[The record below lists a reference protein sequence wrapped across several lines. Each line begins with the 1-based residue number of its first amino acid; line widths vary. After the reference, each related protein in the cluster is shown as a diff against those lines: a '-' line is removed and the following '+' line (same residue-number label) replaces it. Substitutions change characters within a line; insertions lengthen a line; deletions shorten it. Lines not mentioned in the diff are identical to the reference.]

1 MPPLLCDGGIFNF
14 GTHMNKV
21 IANNA
26 LLGRPVADEILA
38 ATRAKVESLAGK
50 GWPAKLV
57 SISIGDVAAVNLYVR
72 NQAKGAAKA
81 GIRFEERVLPDT
93 ISRTEM
99 LGLIEALNTDPRVTG
114 IIIQRPIPRH
124 LNVRELQTAVHPL
137 KDVEGMHPA
146 SIGNIVYKDVALAPC
161 TAAASV
167 ELLKRTGLKLEGLEV
182 VVIGHSEIV
191 GKPIAFLLMAEGA
204 TVTVCHHMTRNL
216 MVHSR
221 SADAVF
227 VAVGKPRFIT
237 ANMIKPS
244 AAIID
249 IGINQIEENGKSVT
263 VGDVDFE
270 NCAEIAGW
278 ITPVPGGVGPV
289 TVSILMRNTLTALEA
304 QKKFYTDAFD
314 STSDRLFHVEP
325 VKA

>member
-1 MPPLLCDGGIFNF
+1 
-14 GTHMNKV
+14 MNKMHS
-21 IANNA
+21 NNA
-26 LLGRPVADEILA
+26 LLGRPVAEEILA
-38 ATRAKVESLAGK
+38 TTGKRIADLTSK

-57 SISIGDVAAVNLYVR
+57 SISIGDVAAVGLYVR
-72 NQAKGAAKA
+72 NQGKAAVKA
-81 GIRFEERVLPDT
+81 NIQFEERVLPDT
-93 ISRTEM
+93 ISRMEM

-114 IIIQRPIPRH
+114 IIIQRPIPKH
-124 LNVRELQTAVHPL
+124 LNVRELQSAIHPL
-137 KDVEGMHPA
+137 KDVEGMHPM

-167 ELLKRTGLKLEGLEV
+167 ELLKRTGLTLEGLEV

-216 MVHSR
+216 AVHSR

-237 ANMIKPS
+237 SNMIKPG

-249 IGINQIEENGKSVT
+249 IGINQIEENGAFVT
-263 VGDVDFE
+263 VGDVDY
-270 NCAEIAGW
+270 NACAEIAGW

-289 TVSILMRNTLTALEA
+289 TVAILMRNTLTALEA
-304 QKKFYTDAFD
+304 QQKFYSDAFD
-314 STSDRLFHVEP
+314 SKSDKLFHVEP
-325 VKA
+325 VKNSSQNDGRIHSL